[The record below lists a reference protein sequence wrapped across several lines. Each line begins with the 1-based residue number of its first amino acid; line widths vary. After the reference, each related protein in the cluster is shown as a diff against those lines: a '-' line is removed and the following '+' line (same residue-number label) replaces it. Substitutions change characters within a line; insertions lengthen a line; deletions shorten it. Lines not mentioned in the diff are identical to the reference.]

1 MKLIKDISQWWWR
14 LNRRRRISI
23 SSTSNNSEWHT
34 HISPLRGVAVIV
46 AVIVS
51 LFLIMLLLVGYTS
64 ILEILPSYRTAADRS
79 REQLIENIIKIDSM
93 ERAITDI
100 IIYNENVGL
109 ILEGKT
115 PVVRTTLISDSVK
128 LNRTFTPTNAADS
141 ALRHQMEG
149 DGAYSLR
156 GAIAEAKLSQNT
168 INFSAPIEGII
179 TERFDL
185 REGRF
190 GVRIAATSEARITAV
205 EEGVV
210 ILSLWSP
217 ESGNMVE
224 ILHPNNTI
232 SIYKNLSKSL
242 VAKGEAVKKGEIIGY
257 NSKAIDNATEQL
269 FEFEMWSD
277 GKAINPERYIIF

>member
-1 MKLIKDISQWWWR
+1 MKLFKNISNWWR
-14 LNRRRRISI
+14 QINRRRRISVLN
-23 SSTSNNSEWHT
+23 SSNGKEWHT
-34 HISPLRGVAVIV
+34 HISPLRGALVAIATVV
-46 AVIVS
+46 SFAVV
-51 LFLIMLLLVGYTS
+51 MLLLVGYTS
-64 ILEILPSYRTAADRS
+64 ILEILPAYRTAADRS
-79 REQLIENIIKIDSM
+79 RERLIENIIKIDSM

-128 LNRTFTPTNAADS
+128 LNRTFTPANAADS
-141 ALRHQMEG
+141 ALRSQMEG
-149 DGAYSLR
+149 EGAYNLR
-156 GAIAEAKLSQNT
+156 NALSEARMSNNV

-190 GVRIAATSEARITAV
+190 GVRIAATSEARIMAV

-210 ILSLWSP
+210 ILSMWSP

-224 ILHPNNTI
+224 ILHPNNSI
-232 SIYKNLSKSL
+232 SIYKNLSQS
-242 VAKGEAVKKGEIIGY
+242 VVSKGEAVKRGEIIGY
-257 NSKAIDNATEQL
+257 NSKAIDNSADQL
-269 FEFEMWSD
+269 FEFEMWSE